1 MEETPEICFI
11 PPVFSRQGIVLASGV
26 GQMREL
32 DDEIDLE
39 YGVDTFCVAIPDL
52 VSRSELTSPEATE
65 TQRANI
71 IVDMLDNLARE
82 VEPHVLIVSFQGP
95 LVLQQLQVK
104 RINTWQCK
112 GEVDFDLPG
121 TTTVNLLLERVN
133 SWVVK
138 NAACKVYLCGPD
150 IPGDALYKI
159 RQVLRM
165 FPPSTCF
172 GERSVLYGRNNP
184 HVLTSIAMGVDL
196 LYQPPE
202 GTMLFMP
209 CPDALRPLLPCLVAY
224 DYTFLPPPPPEM
236 ARDLARVTDD
246 THVEC
251 MNTHYASQVVP
262 VNSHEEYLQWIRQG
276 KEPPPVSK
284 QQTGAYLQI
293 VATLHDYYTTGKINN
308 GLLYWP
314 PYYPTSVRFSRGQE
328 SSNLQNVHVLPS
340 YVQLA
345 LIAPKNTTSLPKGVV
360 SLMLQ
365 LSPPP
370 APLPLAELKKA
381 GHVADGMAVMEIIE
395 SVPDDYQAP
404 LRPRSVA
411 QANPTAAAMELHG
424 EL

>member
-1 MEETPEICFI
+1 MCI
-11 PPVFSRQGIVLASGV
+11 RD
-26 GQMREL
+26 R
-32 DDEIDLE
+32 
-39 YGVDTFCVAIPDL
+39 
-52 VSRSELTSPEATE
+52 
-65 TQRANI
+65 
-71 IVDMLDNLARE
+71 
-82 VEPHVLIVSFQGP
+82 
-95 LVLQQLQVK
+95 
-104 RINTWQCK
+104 
-112 GEVDFDLPG
+112 PG

-404 LRPRSVA
+404 LRPRAVA